1 MLQILIEVLEHKV
14 AYKQETLMKVKTRAS
29 EVEKECLNSMEDI
42 KHYHQTLIDMKEKY
56 QKDDEMFAK
65 VAQLASNNM

>member
-1 MLQILIEVLEHKV
+1 MEV
-14 AYKQETLMKVKTRAS
+14 ETKAS